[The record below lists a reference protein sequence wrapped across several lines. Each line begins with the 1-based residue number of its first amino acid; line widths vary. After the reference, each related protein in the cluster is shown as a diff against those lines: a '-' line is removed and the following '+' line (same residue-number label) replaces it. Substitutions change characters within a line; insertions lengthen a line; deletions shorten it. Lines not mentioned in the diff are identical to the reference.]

1 MTNVPPHER
10 SDASVLEPD
19 VDATA
24 DAEAEPGRPKPDITK
39 LGELMRDR
47 AATRSIGI
55 SGLFVLALFY
65 TLYFA
70 RDFFLP
76 IVFALL
82 LDFLLGP
89 VVRTLARLRIPTPL
103 GAALVIFTLL
113 GTLGAAAYELSE
125 PAQDWVARAP
135 NTLARM
141 GARLRELRKPVEQ
154 VSKTAEQVE
163 EATTVSGPAKTP
175 EVVLKGPSLSQRL
188 FGSTQHFVT
197 GALEVI
203 VLLYFLLAAGDL
215 FLQKLIKVLP
225 AFQDKRKAVLIARET
240 EASVSAYLLT
250 VSMVNVGEGIVVA
263 GVMYLLGMPNAGLWG
278 GLVALLEFIPYLGA
292 TAMSAILFL
301 AALTTFNDLGHALLV
316 PGSYLAINVLQ
327 ANFVSPMV
335 LGHRLTLNPV
345 AVLVGL
351 IFWWWLWDIP
361 GAFIAV
367 PLTATL
373 KIFCDHI
380 ETLAPVGEFLGK

>member
-1 MTNVPPHER
+1 
-10 SDASVLEPD
+10 
-19 VDATA
+19 
-24 DAEAEPGRPKPDITK
+24 
-39 LGELMRDR
+39 
-47 AATRSIGI
+47 
-55 SGLFVLALFY
+55 
-65 TLYFA
+65 
-70 RDFFLP
+70 
-76 IVFALL
+76 
-82 LDFLLGP
+82 
-89 VVRTLARLRIPTPL
+89 
-103 GAALVIFTLL
+103 
-113 GTLGAAAYELSE
+113 
-125 PAQDWVARAP
+125 
-135 NTLARM
+135 
-141 GARLRELRKPVEQ
+141 
-154 VSKTAEQVE
+154 VSRTAEQVE

-188 FGSTQHFVT
+188 FGSTQRFVT

-250 VSMVNVGEGIVVA
+250 VFVVNVAEGAVVA
-263 GVMYLLGMPNAGLWG
+263 MIMYLLGMPNAGLWG
-278 GLVALLEFIPYLGA
+278 VLVALLEFIPYLGA
-292 TAMSAILFL
+292 TVITAVLLL
-301 AALTTFNDLGHALLV
+301 AALTTFSNVGHALLV
-316 PGSYLAINVLQ
+316 PGSYLVINILQ

-335 LGHRLTLNPV
+335 LGRRLTLNPV

-373 KIFCDHI
+373 KIVCDHI